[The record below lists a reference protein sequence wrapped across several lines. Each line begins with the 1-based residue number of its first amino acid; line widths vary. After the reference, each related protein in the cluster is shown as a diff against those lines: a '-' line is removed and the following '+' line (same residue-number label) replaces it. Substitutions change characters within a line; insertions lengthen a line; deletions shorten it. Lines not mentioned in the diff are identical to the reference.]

1 MLSTLVARA
10 GELLVAVVIAGMVA
24 AAAAAT
30 GVWWLRRQLRR
41 RVKPASLAA
50 AGRARQAAAGAGRAG
65 VWWLS
70 SRPLPDRHWLAAA
83 RDRRKLRRAVAAA
96 EYAVG
101 QARRAGAP
109 TGDLSGMCR
118 RLRAAA
124 TAADR
129 SLAMAGRAATPGESP
144 DHVRTQVADLVRAAG
159 LIQDAAASA
168 AAAMSAPTVARLAE
182 DVHQEVTALH
192 AGLARATGATRTH
205 GLPGQVT

>member
-1 MLSTLVARA
+1 
-10 GELLVAVVIAGMVA
+10 
-24 AAAAAT
+24 
-30 GVWWLRRQLRR
+30 
-41 RVKPASLAA
+41 
-50 AGRARQAAAGAGRAG
+50 
-65 VWWLS
+65 
-70 SRPLPDRHWLAAA
+70 
-83 RDRRKLRRAVAAA
+83 
-96 EYAVG
+96 
-101 QARRAGAP
+101 
-109 TGDLSGMCR
+109 MCR

-124 TAADR
+124 TATDR

>member
-1 MLSTLVARA
+1 
-10 GELLVAVVIAGMVA
+10 
-24 AAAAAT
+24 
-30 GVWWLRRQLRR
+30 
-41 RVKPASLAA
+41 
-50 AGRARQAAAGAGRAG
+50 
-65 VWWLS
+65 
-70 SRPLPDRHWLAAA
+70 
-83 RDRRKLRRAVAAA
+83 
-96 EYAVG
+96 VG

-168 AAAMSAPTVARLAE
+168 AMSAPTVARLAE